1 MSTNNQN
8 ASNTGV
14 HPNGVSQA
22 SPTSTKQRKKKKA
35 EPAGSTSTWVITL
48 FGTAVGAGILFLPIN
63 AGSFGFIPLLFATI
77 IAFPLVYYSHRTYA
91 RIVSGAPEKDHGK
104 DVLELCTQ
112 YLGRRGGVAI
122 AILYWI
128 SVFSTVL
135 IYGVS
140 ITNAVD
146 SFIVHQMGGP
156 SINRWVLATLCVGL
170 MTAGFAFGRKPMLWL
185 AQMLVYPLIG
195 FLAITS
201 IYLIPRWDISSFLE
215 FEYGDGGFLSVVK
228 GVLLILPVMVFAFSH
243 MAALS
248 QLSVDMQPAYG
259 KNTEKR
265 VSKIEFYTAILLVV
279 FTMVFVWSCVL
290 ALGAD
295 GMREAHEQ
303 NIPVLSYFANVTGTP
318 IMAAIAPMVVVC
330 AIVSSY
336 FGHLLGSEEGTEY
349 LFKTVAPKTAERI
362 PRRNLLIGIY
372 VFAFVTTTLVA
383 VFNPSIVT
391 LASLVA
397 GVFVVFMVYLL
408 PVYMFRNLDVYKH
421 FRKDKANYFV
431 LGLGVVIMLITIWD
445 LF

>member
-1 MSTNNQN
+1 M
-8 ASNTGV
+8 
-14 HPNGVSQA
+14 
-22 SPTSTKQRKKKKA
+22 
-35 EPAGSTSTWVITL
+35 
-48 FGTAVGAGILFLPIN
+48 
-63 AGSFGFIPLLFATI
+63 
-77 IAFPLVYYSHRTYA
+77 
-91 RIVSGAPEKDHGK
+91 
-104 DVLELCTQ
+104 
-112 YLGRRGGVAI
+112 
-122 AILYWI
+122 
-128 SVFSTVL
+128 L

-146 SFIVHQMGGP
+146 SFIVNQLGGP
-156 SINRWVLATLCVGL
+156 SINRWILATLCVGL

-185 AQMLVYPLIG
+185 AQILVYPLIL

-215 FEYGDGGFLSVVK
+215 FDYDGGGFLSVVK
-228 GVLLILPVMVFAFSH
+228 GVLLILPVMVFSFSH

-248 QLSVDMQPAYG
+248 QLSVDMQPAHG

-349 LFKTVAPKTAERI
+349 LFKTVAPKTAARI

-372 VFAFVTTTLVA
+372 VFAFAATTLVA

-397 GVFVVFMVYLL
+397 GVFVVFLVYLL

-421 FRKDKANYFV
+421 VRKDKANYFV
-431 LGLGVVIMLITIWD
+431 LILGLIIMAITIWD